1 MAETES
7 PRLRSIGDVLDDNR
21 GVGPGFDFLRVALAL
36 GIVVWHAPQIANGSG
51 LPNITRFIWFPNY
64 GMLVMFFALSGF
76 LITGSAQRLGLRN
89 FLINRGLRIF
99 PALFLEVT
107 LSAFVLGPIFTSLSW
122 HAYFS
127 RLQTYHYL
135 TNIVGDI
142 QFVLPGVFD
151 KNPGYYVNGSLW
163 TIPYELGCYAIMS
176 IFIIYGMLRKPAVVL
191 AMSAFYMIAGLVLS
205 QFAFDRHSIGGTLIV
220 NIATG
225 DGARLL
231 VSFMLGIAA
240 YLYRHRIIYD
250 VRIFSAAVA
259 LCVIVA
265 VIGPAAWL
273 TPTVLNVLLCPPLVY
288 MTAFVGTTRIPRLPV
303 YGRGDY
309 SYGIYLYGMPIQQAI
324 RAGLPF
330 TTTAVLNLLFAVPL
344 ITGFAMFSWHVIEK
358 LILKSRK
365 RFSFMARVRDVEGP
379 TESGAVLPEAKYTPV
394 PGLAAL

>member
-1 MAETES
+1 MAETE
-7 PRLRSIGDVLDDNR
+7 RLHLRSIGEVLDDNR
-21 GVGPGFDFLRVALAL
+21 GVGPGFDFLRVALAF

-76 LITGSAQRLGLRN
+76 LITGSAQRLGLRD

-107 LSAFVLGPIFTSLSW
+107 LSALILGPIFTSLSL
-122 HAYFS
+122 HTYFT
-127 RLQTYHYL
+127 RLQTYHYFA
-135 TNIVGDI
+135 NIVGDV

-176 IFIIYGMLRKPAVVL
+176 TFIVFGMLRKPAVVL
-191 AMSAFYMIAGLVLS
+191 VISAVYMVAGLVLS
-205 QFAFDRHSIGGTLIV
+205 QCAFDRHNIGGALV
-220 NIATG
+220 FNMATG

-240 YLYRHRIIYD
+240 YLYRRSIIYD
-250 VRIFSAAVA
+250 VRIFSGAVA

-265 VIGPAAWL
+265 VIGPAPWL

-288 MTAFVGTTRIPRLPV
+288 MTAFVGATRMPKLPLF
-303 YGRGDY
+303 GRGDY
-309 SYGIYLYGMPIQQAI
+309 SYGIYLYGMPIQQAV
-324 RAGLPF
+324 RAQFPF
-330 TTTAVLNLLFAVPL
+330 TTTAVSNLLFAVPL

-358 LILKSRK
+358 PILRSRK
-365 RFSFMARVRDVEGP
+365 KFSFVARVRGVEGP
-379 TESGAVLPEAKYTPV
+379 AEGSTSLNKIEEIPV
-394 PGLAAL
+394 PAVSAP